1 MLIVLKRKGG
11 RKAMIK
17 FLVGVVVGI
26 LLFFFFVFFGGGTT
40 VKKVGEGLTDTGKKM
55 EALEEVIKKEK
66 DDVWHGVKSGVKKKI
81 LKEEK
86 ETPKKT
92 Q

>member
-1 MLIVLKRKGG
+1 MPVQLGKGG

-26 LLFFFFVFFGGGTT
+26 LIFFFFIFFGGGTT
-40 VKKVGEGLTDTGKKM
+40 VKKVGEGLIGTGKKM
-55 EALEEVIKKEK
+55 EVMEEMIKKEK
-66 DDVWHGVKSGVKKKI
+66 GEIEKDVKKKI
-81 LKEEK
+81 YKEDRDA
-86 ETPKKT
+86 TKKI

>member
-1 MLIVLKRKGG
+1 MSAQSGNGG
-11 RKAMIK
+11 RKGMIK
-17 FLVGVVVGI
+17 FLMGVIIGI
-26 LLFFFFVFFGGGTT
+26 LIFFLFLYFGGGKT

-55 EALEEVIKKEK
+55 EALEEVINKQK
-66 DDVWHGVKSGVKKKI
+66 DEVWSGVKSGVKKKI

-86 ETPKKT
+86 EVPKKS